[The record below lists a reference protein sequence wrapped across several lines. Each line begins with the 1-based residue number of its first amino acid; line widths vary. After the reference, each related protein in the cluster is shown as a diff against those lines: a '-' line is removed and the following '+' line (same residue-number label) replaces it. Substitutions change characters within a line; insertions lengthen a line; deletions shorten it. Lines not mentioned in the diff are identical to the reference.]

1 MTYLHLSLNIYFILN
16 ITIVILKP
24 MGRHGMEREWDVGEM
39 FLNAHEEYASY
50 SFKHSPGTVEVYLL
64 TRDLGRYKELM
75 IPKG

>member
-1 MTYLHLSLNIYFILN
+1 
-16 ITIVILKP
+16 